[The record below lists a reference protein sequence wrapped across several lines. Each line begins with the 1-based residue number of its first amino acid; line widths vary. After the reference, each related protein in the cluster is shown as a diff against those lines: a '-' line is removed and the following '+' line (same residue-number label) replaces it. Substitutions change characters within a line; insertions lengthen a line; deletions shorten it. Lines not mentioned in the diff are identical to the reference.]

1 MTCLKAEANLQ
12 EVTTWHSAGAH
23 RSSNRFVQ
31 SRYRNLFYPTVYTTD
46 MDQDQIDNLVR
57 EQGGPYVFDR
67 MFSAVEKVRERLD
80 RACQALNSAEVPYA
94 VIGGNAVAAW
104 VATCDEGAVRNTRDV
119 DILLDPK
126 DFDAA
131 KIALEAVG
139 FHQVMTMGVTMF
151 LDGEDGK
158 PSEGVHVIWAGQKV
172 KESYPVSAPD
182 VGQARDIEQKKIVE
196 LEALLSMKL
205 VSFRDKDRVHIRDM
219 IGVGLIDQA
228 WANKFD
234 SPLSD
239 RLQEL
244 LDDPDG

>member
-1 MTCLKAEANLQ
+1 
-12 EVTTWHSAGAH
+12 
-23 RSSNRFVQ
+23 
-31 SRYRNLFYPTVYTTD
+31 
-46 MDQDQIDNLVR
+46 MDQDQIDELLR

-80 RACQALNSAEVPYA
+80 RACQALNSADVPYA

-104 VATCDEGAVRNTRDV
+104 VATRDEGAVRNTRDV

-126 DFDAA
+126 DSNAA
-131 KIALEAVG
+131 TIALEAVG
-139 FHQVMTMGVTMF
+139 FHRVVTMGTTMF

-158 PSEGVHVIWAGQKV
+158 PSEAVHVIWAGQKV
-172 KESYPVSAPD
+172 KDSYPVAAPE
-182 VGQARDIEQKKIVE
+182 VGQSREIEQKKIVE
-196 LEALLSMKL
+196 LESLLAMKL

-219 IGVGLIDQA
+219 IGVGLIDET
-228 WANKFD
+228 WTTKFD
-234 SPLSD
+234 PPLSE

>member
-1 MTCLKAEANLQ
+1 
-12 EVTTWHSAGAH
+12 
-23 RSSNRFVQ
+23 
-31 SRYRNLFYPTVYTTD
+31 
-46 MDQDQIDNLVR
+46 MDQDQIDELLR

-80 RACQALNSAEVPYA
+80 RACQALNSADVPYA

-104 VATCDEGAVRNTRDV
+104 VATRDEGAVRNTRDV

-126 DFDAA
+126 DSDAA
-131 KIALEAVG
+131 TIALEAVG
-139 FHQVMTMGVTMF
+139 FHRVVTMGTTMF

-158 PSEGVHVIWAGQKV
+158 PSEAVHVIWAGQKV
-172 KESYPVSAPD
+172 KDSYPVAAPE
-182 VGQARDIEQKKIVE
+182 VGQSREIEQKKIVE
-196 LEALLSMKL
+196 LESLLAMKL

-219 IGVGLIDQA
+219 IGVGLIDET
-228 WANKFD
+228 WTTKFD
-234 SPLSD
+234 PPLSE